1 MDIKDCKFGTR
12 VVCTNPDYDNV
23 IPVGAVGTIIENN
36 NSISWVSFDDEY
48 SLEQQEVLGY
58 KNCKVMDIEELEVL
72 EESSSKETNIGKLTV
87 SLSTEDTNEIAKDIL
102 KIVLNDLNV
111 IISDAIDNLSD
122 GVESNEPQTF
132 FSYYG
137 LSDEALRKIMAEV
150 TEDLMKDC
158 VDLNNTESSSIQT
171 DSHVVT
177 EDSVLTNLL
186 NLIEKAT
193 ADGDLMSLLNL
204 TTAYQRMKNASTI

>member
-36 NSISWVSFDDEY
+36 NIIPWVSFDDEY
-48 SLEQQEVLGY
+48 SLEQKEVLGY
-58 KNCKVMDIEELEVL
+58 KNCKVMDIEEIEVL
-72 EESSSKETNIGKLTV
+72 EESSSKETNIGKLTI
-87 SLSTEDTNEIAKDIL
+87 SLSTEDKEEIAKDIL

-111 IISDAIDNLSD
+111 IISDAIDSL
-122 GVESNEPQTF
+122 E
-132 FSYYG
+132 
-137 LSDEALRKIMAEV
+137 
-150 TEDLMKDC
+150 
-158 VDLNNTESSSIQT
+158 LNTTESSSMQT
-171 DSHVVT
+171 DTNVVT

-193 ADGDLMSLLNL
+193 ADGDLDSLLNL
-204 TTAYQRMKNASTI
+204 TTAYQRMKSASTI